1 MKIRELAQHWEE
13 NAKGRL
19 TQTGYTIHLDVE
31 AAARLAAICDMYPK
45 RQPEELL
52 GELIGAALEEL
63 EASFPTSRVRKS
75 SRPMKKATRCTKTW
89 VRPRDSSPCPGGI
102 CTNFPRRT
110 TNPNT
115 DRFHSWLRLSG
126 AMLSHPRRNTAARL
140 ESSAFLR
147 LTDQSVIL
155 LANGHLR

>member
-52 GELIGAALEEL
+52 GELFGAALEEL
-63 EASFPTSRVRKS
+63 EASFPYIKGSQVV
-75 SRPMKKATRCTKTW
+75 ATDEEGD
-89 VRPRDSSPCPGGI
+89 P
-102 CTNFPRRT
+102 
-110 TNPNT
+110 
-115 DRFHSWLRLSG
+115 
-126 AMLSHPRRNTAARL
+126 
-140 ESSAFLR
+140 
-147 LTDQSVIL
+147 
-155 LANGHLR
+155 